1 MSEQLTDIPQNSES
15 HNCPI
20 ENNDSRVN
28 KIYGQ
33 SYCCYLIDVQRVW
46 HERKRRCWRA
56 PAFSLSPPLSFK
68 KVSTAIA
75 FTRYLLIVTALLRRH
90 KSAGYD
96 HLSGHSAVRG
106 NPPMDYYLRRDYTAC
121 IYLHMLARVP
131 VFFIYLKTGGDKNF
145 AEIDYR

>member
-1 MSEQLTDIPQNSES
+1 MSELLTNSLQNSGS

-20 ENNDSRVN
+20 RNNDSRVN

-33 SYCCYLIDVQRVW
+33 SYRCYLVDVQRIR
-46 HERKRRCWRA
+46 HERCWRA

-75 FTRYLLIVTALLRRH
+75 FTGYLLIVTALLRRH

-121 IYLHMLARVP
+121 IYLHIRARAG
-131 VFFIYLKTGGDKNF
+131 FLHLFED
-145 AEIDYR
+145 RWR